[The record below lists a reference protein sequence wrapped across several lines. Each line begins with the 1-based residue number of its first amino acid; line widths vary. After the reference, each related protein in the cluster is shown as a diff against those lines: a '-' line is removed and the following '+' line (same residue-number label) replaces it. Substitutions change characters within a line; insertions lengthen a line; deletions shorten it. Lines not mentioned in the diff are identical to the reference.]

1 MTIQEQYEN
10 LEKTVRGYNPAA
22 DFQHIRA
29 AFEFAAE
36 AHKDQKRKSGEP
48 YIIHPL
54 AVAQIVA
61 EELRLDSESIEA
73 ALLHDVIEDTAA
85 THEQVSKLFSPTIA
99 DLVEGV
105 SKLTRIQYATK
116 EDEQMENLRKMLIA
130 MSKDIRVILI
140 KISDRLHNM
149 RTMEYQSPAKQK
161 QKSLETME
169 IYAPIAHRLGMQ
181 RIKWELE
188 DLSLKYLD
196 PIGYEEIVSKLEA
209 KHQEYEDFMRRIQ
222 IQIDD
227 RLKELDIDH
236 IVYGRMK
243 HPYSIYRKMFN
254 QNKSLDEIFDLF
266 AFRVIVNTVGDCYNV
281 LGVIHDLYKPILGR
295 FKDYIGTPKPNG
307 YQSLHTTVIGADG
320 LPFEVQIRTKE
331 MHEIAEYGVAAH
343 WKYKQNGQGA
353 GTEGRYEWVRR
364 LLENQEGADAE
375 DYIHSLKID
384 MFSDEVFVFTPGGD
398 VQNLPAGAT
407 PIDFAYAIHSAVGNR
422 MVGAKVNGR
431 IVTLD
436 HVLKNGDIVEIL
448 TSKNAKGPSRDWM
461 KIARS
466 SEARSKIRQW
476 FKKEKKEEN
485 IANGRAAFEAELKHC
500 GISMKDVLSPEM
512 LPVLLKR
519 VSYGSLDDMY
529 AAIGYGGFTA
539 QKAVSR
545 IQGELNRVAKLHQAE
560 KAAGGGWRR
569 RKPAEPAK
577 QPSASQAGEERAGHH
592 RGGPGQLPGEVLQV
606 LHPGAGG
613 RHHRLYHPGVRRV
626 RPPVRLSQRLGGE
639 AIPAGA
645 GGALD
650 QGLLGRRHQ
659 RQLSHDFGGGVQGPA
674 GPAAGHLRCPLHDE
688 YLCAGHQLPQYR
700 GPVCHL
706 PAGDPGEGRRPAEV
720 RHEQAEPDLRGAEGQ
735 PTGGVRAASAG
746 VIRWRKSFRGDVGA
760 AINRPEMIWAAERRP
775 RGILLPQGA
784 ASTGDAPPIVVV
796 AKSAQLRFRLRRK
809 LRPLPCASSPHRAG
823 RGGGPFRS
831 CQKRNGPCTV

>member
-1 MTIQEQYEN
+1 MTVLEQYDN
-10 LEKTVRGYNPAA
+10 LEKTVRSYNPSA
-22 DFQHIRA
+22 DFAQIRA
-29 AFEFAAE
+29 AFEFAQE

-61 EELRLDSESIEA
+61 EELRLDSESIMA
-73 ALLHDVIEDTAA
+73 ALLHDVIEDTGA
-85 THEQVSKLFSPTIA
+85 THEDVARIFSPTIA

-140 KISDRLHNM
+140 KIADRLHNM
-149 RTMEYQSPAKQK
+149 RTMEYQTPMKQK

-169 IYAPIAHRLGMQ
+169 IYAPISHRLGMQ

-196 PIGYEEIVSKLEA
+196 PVGYEEIVSKLEA
-209 KHQEYEDFMRRIQ
+209 KHQEYEDFMHRTQ

-227 RLKELDIDH
+227 RLNELGIQH

-266 AFRVIVNTVGDCYNV
+266 AFRVIVENVGDCYNV

-307 YQSLHTTVIGADG
+307 YQSLHTTVMGTDAI
-320 LPFEVQIRTKE
+320 PFEVQIRTKE
-331 MHEIAEYGVAAH
+331 MHEVAEYGVAAH
-343 WKYKQNGQGA
+343 WKYKQGGQGA
-353 GTEGRYEWVRR
+353 GTEGKYEWVRR

-384 MFSDEVFVFTPGGD
+384 MFADEVFVFTPGGD
-398 VQNLPAGAT
+398 VQNLPSGAT
-407 PIDFAYAIHSAVGNR
+407 PIDFAYAIHSAVGNH
-422 MVGAKVNGR
+422 MIGAKVNNR

-436 HVLKNGDIVEIL
+436 HVLKNGDVVEIL
-448 TSKNAKGPSRDWM
+448 TSKSAKGPSRDWM

-500 GISMKDVLSPEM
+500 GLTIRMVTESDI
-512 LPVLLKR
+512 LPTLLKR
-519 VSYGSLDDMY
+519 VSYPTLDDMY

-545 IQGELNRVAKLHQAE
+545 MQGELNRVQKQQQAE
-560 KAAGGGWRR
+560 KVIEE
-569 RKPAEPAK
+569 PPAK
-577 QPSASQAGEERAGHH
+577 HEPSKTPAPKRVKSEQGIIVEGLDNCLVKFSKCCTPVPGDEIIGFITRGYGVSVHRVDCPNASPERRSA
-592 RGGPGQLPGEVLQV
+592 PGQEGRWIKVTWGSDTLDSYPTTLEVVCKDRSNLLLDVSAALSTTNTFV
-606 LHPGAGG
+606 LGVNSRSTEDNFAMI
-613 RHHRLYHPGVRRV
+613 RLEIKVRDDAHLKTVMNKLNQISGVLKVNR
-626 RPPVRLSQRLGGE
+626 
-639 AIPAGA
+639 PAG
-645 GGALD
+645 
-650 QGLLGRRHQ
+650 
-659 RQLSHDFGGGVQGPA
+659 
-674 GPAAGHLRCPLHDE
+674 
-688 YLCAGHQLPQYR
+688 
-700 GPVCHL
+700 
-706 PAGDPGEGRRPAEV
+706 
-720 RHEQAEPDLRGAEGQ
+720 
-735 PTGGVRAASAG
+735 
-746 VIRWRKSFRGDVGA
+746 
-760 AINRPEMIWAAERRP
+760 
-775 RGILLPQGA
+775 
-784 ASTGDAPPIVVV
+784 
-796 AKSAQLRFRLRRK
+796 
-809 LRPLPCASSPHRAG
+809 
-823 RGGGPFRS
+823 
-831 CQKRNGPCTV
+831 